1 MSRGRPVPCRLVP
14 GLSGWTDL
22 DRREAAADI
31 EARHPILIDP
41 EYTVDP
47 LLTQFLARSRFA
59 WLAEGTREAYAKD
72 YRLFFSFLWQRG
84 KYWHEADPDD
94 LLDWESWRRRTQPGR
109 RISGS
114 KWRRELAALRLLY
127 EWVEKKGHIARSPVL
142 VHAVRL
148 RDGSTVMTADQAP
161 WDVRCSDVKWVTPR
175 TYRLWLEVGLLG
187 YDISGQPDPSWRG
200 RNDGRNAAFTDLL
213 FSSGLR
219 LREGGC
225 LLTLEVPDAVAGHCY
240 CEGSV
245 AGAVA
250 KRRERMFYAS
260 AAALRRVAGYLATT
274 RAEAIRRARRHRR
287 YDQVPGKLI
296 VTKVSH
302 GARRKLCWRDDQ
314 GRAGEAP
321 VGAIG
326 PAERMRLFTE
336 TEHGLESA
344 WLWLTEGGTPMAYES
359 WEKVFD
365 AANARVAAVFA
376 AATRQDGGRRTAIA
390 CSPHMMR
397 HSFALYMLVALH
409 HALDRRFG
417 LTPEERK
424 HFRQVY
430 GDPWVLVRDLL
441 GHKSEQTTRLVYT
454 SSLPPGTAPAPSWT
468 TPAAPDGTSRQT
480 RKPPLRRRPPEM
492 QRTVTSRF
500 VARLDVHWPSVHGPN
515 EPGWAAPIPS
525 AAAHPPNNRRRST
538 RALPARSAPRAFGH
552 GVLAGLKDL

>member
-1 MSRGRPVPCRLVP
+1 VGLDARADREWLLYWTARDRPVPYSRVP
-14 GLSGWTDL
+14 VLAGWTDL
-22 DRREAAADI
+22 DQREADAGI
-31 EARHPILIDP
+31 TARHPILIDP
-41 EYTVDP
+41 QFRIDP
-47 LLTQFLARSRFA
+47 VLARFLARSRFT
-59 WLAEGTREAYAKD
+59 WLAEETRQAYAKD

-94 LLDWESWRRRTQPGR
+94 LLDWESWRRRGQPGQ

-114 KWRRELAALRLLY
+114 KWQRELAALRLLY
-127 EWVEKKGHIARSPVL
+127 EWAEEKGHIARSTVL

-148 RDGSTVMTADQAP
+148 RDGSTVMAADQAP
-161 WDVRCSDVKWVTPR
+161 RDLRCSDVKWVTPR
-175 TYRLWLEVGLLG
+175 TYRLWRDTGLLG
-187 YDISGQPDPSWRG
+187 YDTSGQPDPSWRG

-219 LREGGC
+219 LGEGGC
-225 LLTLEVPDAVAGHCY
+225 LLTLEVPEAAAGHSY
-240 CEGSV
+240 YEGSV

-260 AAALRRVAGYLATT
+260 AAALQRVAGYVATT

-287 YDQVPGKLI
+287 YDQMPGKLI

-302 GARRKLCWRDDQ
+302 GARRTLYWRDDQ
-314 GRAGEAP
+314 GRTGEAL

-336 TEHGLESA
+336 TEHGLEPL
-344 WLWLTEGGTPMAYES
+344 WLWLTEAGTPLAYPS

-376 AATRQDGGRRTAIA
+376 GATRRDGRRRTPIA

-417 LTPEERK
+417 LTPEERR

-430 GDPWVLVRDLL
+430 GDPWVMVRDLL
-441 GHKSEQTTRLVYT
+441 GHGSEQTTRMVYLEPLNGLQVRSMLDHDEDLEALLSRVAASSRLVIDA
-454 SSLPPGTAPAPSWT
+454 GPAGE
-468 TPAAPDGTSRQT
+468 D
-480 RKPPLRRRPPEM
+480 
-492 QRTVTSRF
+492 
-500 VARLDVHWPSVHGPN
+500 
-515 EPGWAAPIPS
+515 
-525 AAAHPPNNRRRST
+525 
-538 RALPARSAPRAFGH
+538 AL
-552 GVLAGLKDL
+552 